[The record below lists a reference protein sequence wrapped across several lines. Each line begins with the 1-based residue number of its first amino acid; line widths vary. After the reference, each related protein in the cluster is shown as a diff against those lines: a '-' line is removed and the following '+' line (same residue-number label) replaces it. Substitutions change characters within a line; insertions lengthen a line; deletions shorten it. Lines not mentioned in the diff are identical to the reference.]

1 MRLHAVAFRA
11 VCCKLLPLCCCHH
24 GFRVK
29 AVFGDTKTVQG
40 SCRFCG
46 CAANRGGGR
55 LKVLEQAHALRL
67 VPLAPCC
74 PIGSRA
80 VQHWWVQP
88 HRAR

>member
-1 MRLHAVAFRA
+1 M
-11 VCCKLLPLCCCHH
+11 
-24 GFRVK
+24 
-29 AVFGDTKTVQG
+29 
-40 SCRFCG
+40 
-46 CAANRGGGR
+46 